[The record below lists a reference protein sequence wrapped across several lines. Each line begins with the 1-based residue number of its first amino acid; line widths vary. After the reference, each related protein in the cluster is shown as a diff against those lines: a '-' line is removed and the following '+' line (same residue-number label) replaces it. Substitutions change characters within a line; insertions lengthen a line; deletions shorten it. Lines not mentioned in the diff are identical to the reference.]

1 MRAQAVAVALLA
13 ATDYVSAGIQHE
25 RRLQKRDLAYS
36 PPVYPSP
43 WMDPNADGWADA
55 YAKAK
60 DFVSQLTLLEKVNLT
75 TGVGWQS
82 DLCVGNVGAIPR
94 LGLRGLCMQD
104 GPVGIRFSDYNSV
117 FPSGQTVAATWDRSL
132 VYRRAEA
139 IGAEQRAK
147 GVDVVLAPVAGP
159 IGRAPAGGRN
169 WEGFSVDP
177 YLTGIFMAESVK
189 GIQDAGAIACAKH
202 FVGNEQEHFRQAPEA
217 IGYGYN
223 ITESLSSNID
233 DKTMHEL
240 YMWPFADAVRAG
252 VGSIMCSYTQVNNS
266 YGCQNSKLLNGLL
279 KDELGFQGFIMSD
292 WQAQHIQ
299 QLLTLYRLDMS
310 MPGDTVFNSG
320 QTFWGTNLTIAVLN
334 GTVPEYRIDDM
345 ALRIMAAFFKVGN
358 TVEGLPDI
366 NFSSWTLDTVGPL
379 QYYAKE
385 NVQTINQHVDVR
397 KGKEHSNLI
406 REIGAKATVLLK
418 NEGALPLKKPKFLA
432 VIGEDAGPN
441 PRGPNGCSDRGCN
454 DGTLAAA
461 WGSGSSN
468 YPYLITPDQALQKR
482 ALEDGTRY
490 ESILSNYESV
500 ATTAL
505 VSQADATTIVFVN
518 ANSGEG
524 YINVGGNEGDRQ
536 NLTLWNSGDELI
548 KNVSSVSNN
557 TIVVIHSVGPVL
569 VTDWYNNPN
578 ITAILW
584 AGLPGQESGNSIT
597 DVLYGDVN
605 PGGKS
610 PFTWGPTRESYGAD
624 VLYKPN
630 NGEGA
635 PQDDFTEG
643 VFIDYRYF
651 DRATAGGSQ
660 NGTYQ
665 NSSSA
670 APIYPFGFG
679 LSYTK
684 FEYSN
689 LVVTDRNAGE
699 YAPTTGQ
706 TAAAP
711 TFGNHSTNLADYVF
725 PEKEARYIYKFIYPW
740 LNVSDAR
747 EASQDPHFGQTA
759 EEFLPPKALES
770 GPQPKHAAS
779 GSSGGNRQLWDV
791 LYTVTATVTN
801 KGDVAGDEVAQLY
814 VSLGGPDDPVKVL
827 RGFERIPLA
836 PGASATFTADI
847 TRRDLS
853 NWDTASQNW
862 VIGQHAKKVWVG
874 GSSRDLPLS
883 ASL

>member
-1 MRAQAVAVALLA
+1 MKTSALSVTLLA
-13 ATDYVSAGIQHE
+13 ASDYVAAAAPGMKLH
-25 RRLQKRDLAYS
+25 KRDLAHS

-43 WMDPNADGWADA
+43 WMDPNADGWVDA

-75 TGVGWQS
+75 TGVGWQG
-82 DLCVGNVGAIPR
+82 DLCVGNVGAVPR
-94 LGLRGLCMQD
+94 LGLRGLCLQD

-117 FPSGQTVAATWDRSL
+117 FPSGQTAAATWDRSL

-147 GVDVVLAPVAGP
+147 GVDIVLAPVAGP

-177 YLTGIFMAESVK
+177 YLTGVFMAESVH

-202 FVGNEQEHFRQAPEA
+202 LIGNEQEHFRQAPEA

-223 ITESLSSNID
+223 ITESVSSNID

-240 YMWPFADAVRAG
+240 YLWPFADAVRAG
-252 VGSIMCSYTQVNNS
+252 VGSIMCSYNQINNS

-279 KDELGFQGFIMSD
+279 KDELGFQGVVVSD
-292 WQAQHIQ
+292 WQAHHAGAAGAVAG
-299 QLLTLYRLDMS
+299 LDMS
-310 MPGDTVFNSG
+310 MPGDTLFNTGES
-320 QTFWGTNLTIAVLN
+320 FWGTNLTIAVLN
-334 GTVPEYRIDDM
+334 GTVPEYRLDDM
-345 ALRIMAAFFKVGN
+345 VLRIMAAFFKVGMKL
-358 TVEGLPDI
+358 EEQPDI

-379 QYYAKE
+379 HYYAKE
-385 NVQTINQHVDVR
+385 NVQVINQHVDVR
-397 KGKEHSNLI
+397 KGKEHANLI

-441 PRGPNGCSDRGCN
+441 PKGPNGCSDRGCN
-454 DGTLAAA
+454 LGTLAAA

-468 YPYLITPDQALQKR
+468 YPYLVTPDQALQAR
-482 ALEDGTRY
+482 ALADGTRY
-490 ESILSNYESV
+490 ESILSNYETA
-500 ATTAL
+500 ATNSL
-505 VSQADATTIVFVN
+505 VTQPDATTIVFVN

-524 YINVGGNEGDRQ
+524 YLNVGGNEGDRQ

-548 KNVSSVSNN
+548 KNVTAVTNN

-578 ITAILW
+578 VSAIVW
-584 AGLPGQESGNSIT
+584 AGLPGQESGNSIV

-624 VLYKPN
+624 ILYEPN
-630 NGEGA
+630 NGQGA

-643 VFIDYRYF
+643 VFIDYRFF
-651 DRATAGGSQ
+651 DRATSGSSS
-660 NGTYQ
+660 NGTYR
-665 NSSSA
+665 NSTGA

-684 FEYSN
+684 FEFSN
-689 LVVTDRNAGE
+689 LQVANKNAGE
-699 YAPTTGQ
+699 YSPTTGE
-706 TAAAP
+706 TIAAP
-711 TFGNHSTNLADYVF
+711 TFGNYSTDFADYVF
-725 PEKEARYIYKFIYPW
+725 PTSGLRYIYNFIYPW
-740 LNVSDAR
+740 LNVSDPR
-747 EASQDPHFGQTA
+747 EASKDPHFGQTA
-759 EEFLPPKALES
+759 EEFLPPKALDG
-770 GPQPKHAAS
+770 GPQPRHPAS
-779 GSSGGNRQLWDV
+779 GSSGGNAQLWDV

-801 KGDVAGDEVAQLY
+801 TGAVAGDEVAQLY
-814 VSLGGPDDPVKVL
+814 VSLGGPNDPVKVL
-827 RGFERIPLA
+827 RGFERIPLE

-853 NWDTASQNW
+853 NWDVVSQNW
-862 VIGQHAKKVWVG
+862 VISEYPKKVWVG
-874 GSSRDLPLS
+874 SSSRDLPLS

>member
-1 MRAQAVAVALLA
+1 MRTQTLAVAVLA
-13 ATDYVSAGIQHE
+13 AADHVAAAVAPEGKLH
-25 RRLQKRDLAYS
+25 KRDLAYS

-43 WMDPNADGWADA
+43 WSDPNADGWADA

-75 TGVGWQS
+75 TGVGWQG
-82 DLCVGNVGAIPR
+82 DLCVGNVGSVPR

-159 IGRAPAGGRN
+159 IGRAPTGGRN

-177 YLTGIFMAESVK
+177 YLTGVFMAESVK

-240 YMWPFADAVRAG
+240 YMWPFADAIRAG
-252 VGSIMCSYTQVNNS
+252 VGSIMCSYNQVNNS

-279 KDELGFQGFIMSD
+279 KGELGFSGFIMSD
-292 WQAQHIQ
+292 WQAQHAGAA
-299 QLLTLYRLDMS
+299 TAVAGLDMS
-310 MPGDTVFNSG
+310 MPGDTLFNTG

-334 GTVPEYRIDDM
+334 GTVPEYRLDDM
-345 ALRIMAAFFKVGN
+345 ALRIMAAFFKVGMK
-358 TVEGLPDI
+358 VDEVPDI

-385 NVQTINQHVDVR
+385 NVQTINQHIDVR
-397 KGKEHSNLI
+397 KGKEHANLI

-418 NEGALPLKKPKFLA
+418 NSGSLPLKKPKFLA

-441 PRGPNGCSDRGCN
+441 PKGPNGCSDRGCN
-454 DGTLAAA
+454 DGTLGAS

-468 YPYLITPDQALQKR
+468 YPYLVTPDQALQRR
-482 ALEDGTRY
+482 ALDDGTRY
-490 ESILSNYESV
+490 ESILSNYETA

-505 VSQADATTIVFVN
+505 ITQPGATAIVFVN

-548 KNVSSVSNN
+548 KNVSSINNN
-557 TIVVIHSVGPVL
+557 TIVVIHSSGPVL
-569 VTDWYNNPN
+569 VTDWYENPN

-605 PGGKS
+605 PAGKS
-610 PFTWGPTRESYGAD
+610 PFTWGATRESYGAD

-643 VFIDYRYF
+643 VFIDYRFF
-651 DRATAGGSQ
+651 DRATSGS
-660 NGTYQ
+660 NGTYG
-665 NSSSA
+665 NSSNS

-679 LSYTK
+679 LSYTQ
-684 FEYSN
+684 FEFSN
-689 LVVTDRNAGE
+689 LAVAKKDAGE
-699 YAPTTGQ
+699 YRPTTGE

-711 TFGNHSTNLADYVF
+711 TFGNHSTDLNDYVF
-725 PEKEARYIYKFIYPW
+725 PKDQARYIYKFIYPW
-740 LNVSDAR
+740 LNVSNAQ
-747 EASQDPHFGQTA
+747 EASQDPHFGKTA
-759 EEFLPPKALES
+759 EEFLPPNALDS
-770 GPQPKHAAS
+770 NPQAKHPAS
-779 GSSGGNRQLWDV
+779 GSPGGNPQLWDI

-801 KGDVAGDEVAQLY
+801 KGDIAGDEVAQLY

-836 PGASATFTADI
+836 PGASATFSAEI

-853 NWDTASQNW
+853 NWDVASQNW
-862 VIGQHAKKVWVG
+862 VISQYPKKVWVG
-874 GSSRDLPLS
+874 SSSRDLPLS